1 MTHIPESLYREFF
14 LAAPIGCG
22 VSDERG
28 KLIDFNDAMLAYG
41 GWSRADIEKMS
52 SVAELYYD
60 GPVERDRLLRIAA
73 ERSGIERVEV
83 RFRKKDGSPYV
94 TLMSL
99 RPIEIE
105 KRRYWL
111 AVVEDISERKRAEAE
126 RARYVR
132 ELEQATRMMVDRE
145 NKMIELKE
153 RIRKLETKDGAP

>member
-1 MTHIPESLYREFF
+1 MTHVPEGLYREFF
-14 LAAPIGCG
+14 SSAPIGCG

-28 KLIDFNDAMLAYG
+28 KLIDFNDAMLTYG
-41 GWSRADIEKMS
+41 GWTRAEIEKFG
-52 SVAELYYD
+52 SVADLYYD
-60 GPVERDRLLRIAA
+60 GPAERDRLLAMAKKDGRL
-73 ERSGIERVEV
+73 ERVEV
-83 RFRKKDGSPYV
+83 RFRKKDGGAYW

-99 RPIEIE
+99 RPVEID

-126 RARYVR
+126 RERYVR

-153 RIRKLETKDGAP
+153 RIRKLETKEGAP